1 MATARTVVSRSRPL
15 TLLSSDPAI
24 GPVVTGAP
32 SEVRRRVPTFDDVT
46 AGRVSLGMLATLLVL
61 SFGFYYWTR
70 SIQGGG

>member
-1 MATARTVVSRSRPL
+1 MATARSVVNRSRPL

-32 SEVRRRVPTFDDVT
+32 SEVRRQVPTFDDVT
-46 AGRVSLGMLATLLVL
+46 SGRVSLGILASLLVL
-61 SFGFYYWTR
+61 SAAFYLWTR